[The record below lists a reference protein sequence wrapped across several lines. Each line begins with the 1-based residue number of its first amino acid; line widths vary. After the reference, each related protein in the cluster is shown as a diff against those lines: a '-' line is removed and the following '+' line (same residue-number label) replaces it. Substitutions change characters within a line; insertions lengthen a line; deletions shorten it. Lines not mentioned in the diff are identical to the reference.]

1 MGKNMPRPPV
11 TSLIP
16 GMAPGTHK
24 RNVLVLLLYLLL
36 SFVGLAAAGVAV
48 PRLVPF

>member
-1 MGKNMPRPPV
+1 
-11 TSLIP
+11 
-16 GMAPGTHK
+16 MAPGTHK

-36 SFVGLAAAGVAV
+36 SLVGLAAAGIAV